1 MQGQYLTESIPAGGS
16 FVPNAPLGPN
26 GIFSYTDNPEQYL
39 QNPYGTMVRPVLNV
53 NYLQAELNPNVPH
66 PIPQTISIPAD
77 NLRIISSQVRPMQQ
91 PETYVPVVPDQKY
104 STQMSARIKYLGA
117 PIRNDIMK
125 PLPPSQ
131 IPDTTIIS
139 AGPSAPMPLVVASAA
154 MKESPKEIHFLQ
166 VCIFTQLLFGCSLP
180 LRCYDIIP
188 ISISM
193 LLL

>member
-77 NLRIISSQVRPMQQ
+77 NLRIISSQVLRLDGHWPQQ
-91 PETYVPVVPDQKY
+91 GIFLSKEDGGSQ
-104 STQMSARIKYLGA
+104 AIKINLVLHMAYIIHSLA
-117 PIRNDIMK
+117 
-125 PLPPSQ
+125 Q
-131 IPDTTIIS
+131 I
-139 AGPSAPMPLVVASAA
+139 
-154 MKESPKEIHFLQ
+154 
-166 VCIFTQLLFGCSLP
+166 
-180 LRCYDIIP
+180 
-188 ISISM
+188 
-193 LLL
+193 